1 MKALKFQPTK
11 HVVGFFHLPSYY
23 LIMGYETTYLKR
35 AQPVSRTLGT
45 CIESSIVLLFTNATF
60 PKPTTHYLEQSFGTV
75 YVCAVPLSWE
85 VFCLLKTHSPWA
97 TKPSK
102 IPYLT
107 ALCTLG
113 PKQGLLHSC
122 IQAFYCK
129 QQKISSCQAL
139 SYHIKPS
146 YPIPSRP
153 GFPWLLKISLNM
165 KKDIKL
171 LTSTKSAL
179 HRLNHKCIHPSQP

>member
-1 MKALKFQPTK
+1 MKPLIWREPSQSQGLWVPALKAVLFCSLQMALFPSQPHITWK
-11 HVVGFFHLPSYY
+11 SPL
-23 LIMGYETTYLKR
+23 
-35 AQPVSRTLGT
+35 AQ
-45 CIESSIVLLFTNATF
+45 C
-60 PKPTTHYLEQSFGTV
+60 
-75 YVCAVPLSWE
+75 VCAVPLSWE
-85 VFCLLKTHSPWA
+85 VFCLLKTHSLWA

-102 IPYLT
+102 ILYLT

-153 GFPWLLKISLNM
+153 SSPRLLKISLNM

-171 LTSTKSAL
+171 FTSTKSAL
-179 HRLNHKCIHPSQP
+179 HRLNHKCIQPSQPQKLFI